1 MTKLRLLVFLLT
13 IVVVGTIG
21 TVAIFYA
28 RGYRLNKNT
37 ITPNGLFVANSEP
50 TGAQLLVNNE
60 LKSATNATVTLP
72 PGVYDVTIKKDGY
85 IPWKKRIAI
94 EKEIVTEVYS
104 SLFPIAPSLCAISC
118 SGASKPAISDDYSK
132 IAYADSVGL
141 WVIETINLP
150 LGFSRQPLK
159 ITDGDLTSMSFTW
172 SPDGRQVLITGKSVA
187 YLLDASKFTSQTQK
201 VNIFD
206 PLNKTR
212 ADWKDI
218 VDKQNNSLLGKLPD
232 DIKTI
237 FNLKTADVKF
247 SPDETKILYTA
258 SSSASIPTGLI
269 SPLPGSS
276 SQSQSRDI
284 KKDHKYVYDIKEDR
298 NFEITDIDSNVY
310 WFPTSRNLL
319 IPQKDKV
326 VIADYDNTNKQVV
339 YAGAYLA
346 PNAFPTP
353 NTNRIFIVTNL
364 GAKDSIGIWSGESV
378 RS

>member
-13 IVVVGTIG
+13 IVRVGTIG
-21 TVAIFYA
+21 KVAIFYA

-37 ITPNGLFVANSEP
+37 ITPNGLFVANSDP

-94 EKEIVTEVYS
+94 EKEVVTGIDA
-104 SLFPIAPSLCAISC
+104 SLFPIAPSLSAITF

-159 ITDGDLTSMSFTW
+159 ITDGDLTNMSFTW
-172 SPDGRQVLITGKSVA
+172 SPDGRQILITGKSVA
-187 YLLDASKFTSQTQK
+187 YMLDASKFTSQTQK

-206 PLNKTR
+206 TLSKTR
-212 ADWKDI
+212 SDWKDI
-218 VDKQNNSLLGKLPD
+218 VGKQNTSLLGKLPD

-237 FNLKTADVKF
+237 FNLKTSDIKF
-247 SPDETKILYTA
+247 SPDETKIFYTA
-258 SSSASIPTGLI
+258 SSSATIRTGLV

-276 SQSQSRDI
+276 SQQEARDI

-298 NFEITDIDSNVY
+298 NFEITDIEGNAY

-364 GAKDSIGIWSGESV
+364 GAKDSPPNLYSLNLK
-378 RS
+378 

>member
-37 ITPNGLFVANSEP
+37 ITPNGLFVANSDP

-94 EKEIVTEVYS
+94 EKEIVTEVDS
-104 SLFPIAPSLCAISC
+104 SLFPIAPSLSAITF

-172 SPDGRQVLITGKSVA
+172 SPDGRQILITGKSVA

-206 PLNKTR
+206 TLNKTR

-364 GAKDSIGIWSGESV
+364 GAKDSPPNLYSLNLK
-378 RS
+378 